1 MHCSS
6 VSIIDFDV
14 EQGNGGWVGLFPPSS
29 PKQLKK
35 RKKPVFRFLV
45 IARRCAGDETGPNHT
60 QF

>member
-6 VSIIDFDV
+6 VSIIDFDA
-14 EQGNGGWVGLFPPSS
+14 EQGNGGWVGFFPPSS

-45 IARRCAGDETGPNHT
+45 IAKRCAEDKTGPIHT